1 MIYWDKSKPQTYL
14 KPCQTLDRDI
24 WLISRNVPIRRKH
37 WPLLSRWSWRF
48 SSNRDENTS
57 LCLTSSSISSSFSS
71 ESGICYSKT
80 KIKTQS
86 IICALQGQHRKFAL
100 KAGVISYLNFLLL
113 LIQPIRYIDF
123 QPFPEIEPICLQ
135 ARSSLQPFLRETPW
149 RFYHIYTLFSRRWPY
164 PEQDT
169 ANGML
174 KIKIQ

>member
-1 MIYWDKSKPQTYL
+1 MYL
-14 KPCQTLDRDI
+14 KPCQTLDRDS
-24 WLISRNVPIRRKH
+24 WLISWNLQIRRKN

-57 LCLTSSSISSSFSS
+57 LCFTSSSISSSFSS
-71 ESGICYSKT
+71 ESGICYSEKT
-80 KIKTQS
+80 KIKIQSPS
-86 IICALQGQHRKFAL
+86 IICALQGEHRKFAL

-123 QPFPEIEPICLQ
+123 QPFPEIESICLQ
-135 ARSSLQPFLRETPW
+135 ARSSLQPSLRETPW
-149 RFYHIYTLFSRRWPY
+149 GFYHIYTLFSRRWPY